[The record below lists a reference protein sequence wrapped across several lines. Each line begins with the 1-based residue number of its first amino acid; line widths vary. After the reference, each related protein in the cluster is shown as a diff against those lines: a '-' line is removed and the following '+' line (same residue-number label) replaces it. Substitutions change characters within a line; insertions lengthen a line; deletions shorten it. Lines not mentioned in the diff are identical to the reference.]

1 MSVVATSLI
10 EWLEEAPFTLC
21 MSSSFCGWFAHLG
34 VLEALLEAGC
44 RPAKVAGASAGAM
57 VAAVYASG
65 MPLEEAK
72 ALLLSLKREDLLQF
86 SFVESGPAMSVF
98 QVVENN
104 KLVSALPVQRL
115 EDCRVPIAVS
125 TFSLDD
131 WGTRVFRR
139 GPIGDIVTASCSVPL
154 LVPRAV
160 IQGESSRFWDGG
172 VADIGGLE
180 GCKPGTEDG
189 GKGLGPWPPISSS
202 PDEDLFPPAPLLAPV
217 AVAAERSSRGRNSNN
232 GNSGSNSSG
241 NSSGTSSRSPK
252 QERVLY
258 HHCTVAPIWMAGCS
272 AFEDITTLQLT
283 GLPIV
288 TPFTLETAGRRMYLS
303 ARDAMR
309 RALFTARKDNTVIVQ
324 AVDIADTIP
333 DTNGDTIGNTAG
345 PRAPRARL

>member
-180 GCKPGTEDG
+180 ACKPGKVDG
-189 GKGLGPWPPISSS
+189 NTGLEPWSLMSSS
-202 PDEDLFPPAPLLAPV
+202 PNEDLFPPAPLLAPV
-217 AVAAERSSRGRNSNN
+217 AAASERVSERSSRGRSSNT
-232 GNSGSNSSG
+232 G
-241 NSSGTSSRSPK
+241 NSSSRGTSSRSLN

-309 RALFTARKDNTVIVQ
+309 RALFTARKDSTVIVQ

-333 DTNGDTIGNTAG
+333 DTIGDTAE
-345 PRAPRARL
+345 PRTFRARL